1 MIIMTKKNK
10 TKLVL
15 NDKQLSDLVSLL
27 AVGVVKFDELKDKE
41 VTTTQKDLIELS
53 TYIFGSIGLKI
64 PTNI

>member
-10 TKLVL
+10 TKIVL

-41 VTTTQKDLIELS
+41 VTTTQKDLLELS
-53 TYIFGSIGLKI
+53 TYIFDSIGLKL
-64 PTNI
+64 PTNN